1 MKSSS
6 DPNPTNKTQKVSYYF
21 HERKKY
27 THKKLQMLKLEFLP
41 GGGSLQLNRFGLD
54 GDVQVPKYEML

>member
-27 THKKLQMLKLEFLP
+27 THKKLQMLKLEF
-41 GGGSLQLNRFGLD
+41 
-54 GDVQVPKYEML
+54 